1 MMKTP
6 RLIFKSL
13 SLQGMPLIFLGGWI
27 LLDGVA
33 SQILLV
39 LASGMA
45 GFLFAQ
51 FLARLP
57 QAVVAP
63 EPLGQGLED
72 IVRERTQSLEA
83 ALRAKDMLLREIHH
97 RVKNNLQIISSLL
110 SLQSVHVRDPQ
121 VAGVLTESRNRV
133 KSMALVHERLYAGDD
148 LQRVGF
154 GGYIRDLAALLVR
167 SSEGNGR
174 GLHLQFDLEEIQVNL
189 TQAIPCG
196 LAVHELV
203 ANAIKHAFPDGKSAA
218 GGQPQVKVS
227 CRPLPLGGFELEV
240 EDNGV
245 GLPQG
250 FDPRKSRSLGLQ
262 LVFTLVKQV
271 RGVLEM
277 DRGAGTRV
285 RIAIPVCE
293 EKEVV
298 HAV

>member
-1 MMKTP
+1 MKTL
-6 RLIFKSL
+6 RLKLKSWVFL
-13 SLQGMPLIFLGGWI
+13 AVPLFLFGGW
-27 LLDGVA
+27 LLQEGPAALA
-33 SQILLV
+33 SLV
-39 LASGMA
+39 LASGMS
-45 GFLFAQ
+45 GFLIAQ
-51 FLARLP
+51 YLIRPSQVPIVQEA
-57 QAVVAP
+57 
-63 EPLGQGLED
+63 LGLGLED
-72 IVRERTQSLEA
+72 IVRERTRSLEA
-83 ALRAKDMLLREIHH
+83 ALRAKDILLREIHH

-110 SLQSVHVRDPQ
+110 SLQSGHVKDPH

-154 GGYIRDLAALLVR
+154 GGYLRDLAALLVR

-174 GLHLQFDLEEIQVNL
+174 SVNLRFDLVEIQVNL

-203 ANAIKHAFPDGKSAA
+203 SNAMKHGFPDGQSSA
-218 GGQPQVKVS
+218 GGLPEVKVR

-245 GLPQG
+245 GLPVG
-250 FDPRKSRSLGLQ
+250 FNPRKCRSLGLQ

-285 RIAIPVCE
+285 RIAIPVSE
-293 EKEVV
+293 EKENV